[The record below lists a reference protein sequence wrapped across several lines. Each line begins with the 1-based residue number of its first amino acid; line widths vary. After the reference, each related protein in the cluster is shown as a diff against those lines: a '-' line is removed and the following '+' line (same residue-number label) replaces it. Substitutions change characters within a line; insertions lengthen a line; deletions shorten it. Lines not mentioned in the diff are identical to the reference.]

1 MEKAVTSTRGSLFNM
16 LHAGSAHVYETLY
29 PILFRI
35 AYRICGNRN
44 KAEDICQEAF
54 IKYFERGEPLPD
66 LEQTKYWLIRVLRNL
81 ALNHEKKKSRESKA
95 YQRLARNSRQ
105 YTESGETEVLQEETR
120 SLVQQALDRL
130 PYKLRSVLV
139 LKEYADLGY
148 REISRIL
155 GISEGNVKVRVFR
168 ARERLALLLEDEL

>member
-1 MEKAVTSTRGSLFNM
+1 M
-16 LHAGSAHVYETLY
+16 
-29 PILFRI
+29 
-35 AYRICGNRN
+35 
-44 KAEDICQEAF
+44 
-54 IKYFERGEPLPD
+54 
-66 LEQTKYWLIRVLRNL
+66 
-81 ALNHEKKKSRESKA
+81 
-95 YQRLARNSRQ
+95 ARNSRQ

-130 PYKLRSVLV
+130 PYNLRSVLV

-148 REISRIL
+148 REIARVL

>member
-1 MEKAVTSTRGSLFNM
+1 M
-16 LHAGSAHVYETLY
+16 LHAGTAHVYESLY

-35 AYRICGNRN
+35 AYRFCGDGS

-54 IKYFERGEPLPD
+54 IKYFERAEPLPD

-95 YQRLARNSRQ
+95 YQRFARDSRL
-105 YTESGETEVLQEETR
+105 YAESGESEVLQAETR
-120 SLVQQALDRL
+120 SLVQRALDRL
-130 PYKLRSVLV
+130 PYNLRTVLV

-148 REISRIL
+148 RDIGRVL

-168 ARERLALLLEDEL
+168 ARERLAKLLDGEL

>member
-1 MEKAVTSTRGSLFNM
+1 M

-29 PILFRI
+29 PTLFRV

-54 IKYFERGEPLPD
+54 IKYFERAEPLPD

-81 ALNHEKKKSRESKA
+81 ALNHEKKRSRESKA

-105 YTESGETEVLQEETR
+105 YSESGEMEVLQEETR
-120 SLVQQALDRL
+120 SVVQQALDRL

-168 ARERLALLLEDEL
+168 ARERLAQLLEDEL

>member
-1 MEKAVTSTRGSLFNM
+1 M
-16 LHAGSAHVYETLY
+16 LHAGSAHVYEALY
-29 PILFRI
+29 PILFRV

-105 YTESGETEVLQEETR
+105 YSESGETEVLQEETR
-120 SLVQQALDRL
+120 SLVQQARTGCLL
-130 PYKLRSVLV
+130 PRSVLV

-148 REISRIL
+148 RDSHPGDQR
-155 GISEGNVKVRVFR
+155 GM
-168 ARERLALLLEDEL
+168 

>member
-1 MEKAVTSTRGSLFNM
+1 
-16 LHAGSAHVYETLY
+16 
-29 PILFRI
+29 
-35 AYRICGNRN
+35 
-44 KAEDICQEAF
+44 
-54 IKYFERGEPLPD
+54 
-66 LEQTKYWLIRVLRNL
+66 
-81 ALNHEKKKSRESKA
+81 
-95 YQRLARNSRQ
+95 
-105 YTESGETEVLQEETR
+105 VLQEETR